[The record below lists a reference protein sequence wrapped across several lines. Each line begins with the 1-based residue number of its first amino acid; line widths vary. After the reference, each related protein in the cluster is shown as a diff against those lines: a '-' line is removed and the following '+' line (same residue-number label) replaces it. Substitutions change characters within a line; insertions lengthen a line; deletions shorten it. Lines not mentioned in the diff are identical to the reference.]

1 MIVFSLLTVVYGMMC
16 CLIILLV
23 LLQKGKGNMGLG
35 SMGGGNQMLFGSSG
49 GQDIFQKLTW
59 ILCALLLVGSLCLSV
74 LKGKYGSNRTT
85 TINYTRHIPTAQKD
99 KAVHDEAQSANEA
112 EQA

>member
-1 MIVFSLLTVVYGMMC
+1 MIIFSLLTFLYGMMC
-16 CLIILLV
+16 CFIVFLV

-35 SMGGGNQMLFGSSG
+35 SIGGGNQMLFGSSG

-74 LKGKYGSNRTT
+74 FKGKYGAARAKV
-85 TINYTRHIPTAQKD
+85 NYTRNVPAADDNSQSQD
-99 KAVHDEAQSANEA
+99 QSEEA
-112 EQA
+112 

>member
-1 MIVFSLLTVVYGMMC
+1 MIIFSVLNFLYGMMC
-16 CLIILLV
+16 CLIVLLV

-59 ILCALLLVGSLCLSV
+59 ILCALLLAGSLCLSV
-74 LKGKYGSNRTT
+74 FKGKYGSSRAKV
-85 TINYTRHIPTAQKD
+85 NYTKNMPAADENTSYDDSQAQD
-99 KAVHDEAQSANEA
+99 QSNEA
-112 EQA
+112 

>member
-1 MIVFSLLTVVYGMMC
+1 MIIFSLITGLYGLMC
-16 CLIILLV
+16 CLIVFLV

-49 GQDIFQKLTW
+49 GQDIFQTMTW
-59 ILCALLLVGSLCLSV
+59 ILCGLLLLGSLSLSV
-74 LKGKYGSNRTT
+74 LKNKYGAGRVAVS
-85 TINYTRHIPTAQKD
+85 YTRNIPAS
-99 KAVHDEAQSANEA
+99 ESNNESYDDSQVQNEE

>member
-1 MIVFSLLTVVYGMMC
+1 MIIFSLLNVLYGMMC
-16 CLIILLV
+16 CMIVFLV

-49 GQDIFQKLTW
+49 GQDIFQKITW
-59 ILCALLLVGSLCLSV
+59 ILCGLLLVGSLALSV
-74 LKGKYGSNRTT
+74 FKGKYGSSRAKV
-85 TINYTRHIPTAQKD
+85 NYTRNVPAADENSAQ
-99 KAVHDEAQSANEA
+99 DES

>member
-1 MIVFSLLTVVYGMMC
+1 MIIFSLITGLYGLMC
-16 CLIILLV
+16 CLIVFLV

-49 GQDIFQKLTW
+49 GQDIFQKITW
-59 ILCALLLVGSLCLSV
+59 ILCALLLLGSLSLSV
-74 LKGKYGSNRTT
+74 LKNKYGASRTSIT
-85 TINYTRHIPTAQKD
+85 YTRNVPGSELNNDFENDLQ
-99 KAVHDEAQSANEA
+99 E

>member
-1 MIVFSLLTVVYGMMC
+1 MIIFSLLNVLYGMMC
-16 CLIILLV
+16 CMIVFLV

-49 GQDIFQKLTW
+49 GQDIFQKITW
-59 ILCALLLVGSLCLSV
+59 ILCALLLVGSLTLSV
-74 LKGKYGSNRTT
+74 FKGKYGSSRAKV
-85 TINYTRHIPTAQKD
+85 NYTRNVPAADENAAQ
-99 KAVHDEAQSANEA
+99 DES

>member
-1 MIVFSLLTVVYGMMC
+1 MIIFSLLNVLYGMMC
-16 CLIILLV
+16 CMIVFLV

-59 ILCALLLVGSLCLSV
+59 ILCALLLVGSLALSV
-74 LKGKYGSNRTT
+74 FKGKYGSSRAKV
-85 TINYTRHIPTAQKD
+85 NYTRNVPAADENSAQ
-99 KAVHDEAQSANEA
+99 DES

>member
-1 MIVFSLLTVVYGMMC
+1 MIIFSLLTVLYSIMC

-23 LLQKGKGNMGLG
+23 LIQKGKGNMGLG

-59 ILCALLLVGSLCLSV
+59 ILCAVLLIGSLSLSV
-74 LKGKYGSNRTT
+74 LKGKYGSSHASV
-85 TINYTRHIPTAQKD
+85 NYTRNIPASTN
-99 KAVHDEAQSANEA
+99 DEEA
-112 EQA
+112 LQD

>member
-1 MIVFSLLTVVYGMMC
+1 MMLFSLVTFLYGMMC
-16 CLIILLV
+16 CLIVLLV

-35 SMGGGNQMLFGSSG
+35 GMGGGNQMLFGSSG

-74 LKGKYGSNRTT
+74 LKGKYGSTRAAV
-85 TINYTRHIPTAQKD
+85 NYTRNVPVA
-99 KAVHDEAQSANEA
+99 DENVSQDDSQSQDQDQSEEA
-112 EQA
+112 